1 MPTKYNQLGVSLLLP
16 SNKIEVKCRASA
28 DCTGQ
33 FAVQAE
39 GLIWLHSDF
48 SGLILVKLARLCH
61 QTNAGSQFYWAH
73 VNSWSFSFIFVNLCS
88 LQLRSARE
96 KQNYPPDQRFGVS
109 LYKHS
114 GKRNR
119 LFVSW
124 RTELTMY
131 YVRMWRAVLNLLS
144 QRNSAR
150 YIGVHFVPGKVLQS
164 VLRWI

>member
-1 MPTKYNQLGVSLLLP
+1 MPTKYKQLLLP
-16 SNKIEVKCRASA
+16 GNKIEVICRAT
-28 DCTGQ
+28 DRTGQ
-33 FAVQAE
+33 LPVQAE
-39 GLIWLHSDF
+39 WLVWLHSDF
-48 SGLILVKLARLCH
+48 SGLILVKQAWLCN
-61 QTNAGSQFYWAH
+61 QTTAGSQFSWAH
-73 VNSWSFSFIFVNLCS
+73 VNSWSFSFIFTLVYSWGQGKKNL
-88 LQLRSARE
+88 
-96 KQNYPPDQRFGVS
+96 PDQRFVVS

-119 LFVSW
+119 LFVSL
-124 RTELTMY
+124 RPELTMY